1 MIISIDG
8 AAATGKS
15 STAKLLAK
23 KLDYVHLNSGLL
35 YRGFTY
41 IYVKNKLHKLTNKEI
56 KEYYLKNNIQ
66 IKGDNLNKVFFN
78 NIDITNKL
86 YDEIITDNIKIISN
100 DIFFRDMITSM
111 QRKLANIRNIVC
123 EGRDIGTVVFPYA
136 EFKFY
141 LTANLRIRIE
151 RRHKQYKKNKIF
163 ISTNKIKE
171 MITNRDKNDKERKY
185 SPLKKDK
192 DSIVI
197 DTSDLNIEEQV
208 SEILNIIKDRK

>member
-56 KEYYLKNNIQ
+56 KQYYLKNNIQ

-111 QRKLANIRNIVC
+111 QRKLVNNRNIVC

-141 LTANLRIRIE
+141 LTASLIVRIE

-163 ISTNKIKE
+163 ISIDKIKE